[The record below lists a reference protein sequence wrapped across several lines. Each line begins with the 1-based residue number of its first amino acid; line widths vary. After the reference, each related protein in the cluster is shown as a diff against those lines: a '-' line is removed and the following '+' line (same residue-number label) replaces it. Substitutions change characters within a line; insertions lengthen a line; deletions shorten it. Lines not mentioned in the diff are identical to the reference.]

1 MNRGQTPFMFA
12 NVVVRHR
19 RKALYLYGNEE
30 VTAQPPPK
38 TIRLRELY
46 VYAVVFIV
54 VVYFKIMQQ
63 VD

>member
-1 MNRGQTPFMFA
+1 MFA

-19 RKALYLYGNEE
+19 RKALYLYGNED
-30 VTAQPPPK
+30 VTAKPPK
-38 TIRLRELY
+38 ILRLRGLNGELY